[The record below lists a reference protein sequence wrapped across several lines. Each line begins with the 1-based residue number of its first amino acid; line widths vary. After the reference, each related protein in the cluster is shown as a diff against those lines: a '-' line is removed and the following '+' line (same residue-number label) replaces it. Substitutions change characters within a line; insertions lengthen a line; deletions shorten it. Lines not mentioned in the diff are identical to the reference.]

1 MTVDQVINDVLF
13 ERQAQYRKGM
23 ITTQQW
29 HTTVNNVWD
38 ILVRSEQT
46 PYTMDMIHQIEGA
59 LDYEIR

>member
-13 ERQAQYRKGM
+13 ERQAQYRKGV
-23 ITTQQW
+23 ITAQQW

-59 LDYEIR
+59 LDYEIK